1 MVNMCAAANS
11 HQSRMPAAADVC
23 VCVRSRPANAGHAEA
38 LANFLLIDAMWEAG
52 SVVCVVAVNC
62 RVAARRLRA
71 T

>member
-11 HQSRMPAAADVC
+11 HQSRNSDGSCC
-23 VCVRSRPANAGHAEA
+23 VCERSCPANAGHAEA
-38 LANFLLIDAMWEAG
+38 LANFLLIDAMWEEG